1 MEIISFMNAPSLNAR
16 GHSLTTLAS
25 FWLFF
30 WPPTPYIDISTLYEL
45 TKSWHFLD
53 YLPTSSGQRSLWMPP
68 KGIDLYQSRP
78 NQKCLDSDGSTCGKD
93 SNQDAGYPVKR
104 LKIVPNQSCQLV
116 KKSRQSGSF
125 CKILSK
131 NMCPFC

>member
-16 GHSLTTLAS
+16 WHSLTTLAK
-25 FWLFF
+25 FWLF
-30 WPPTPYIDISTLYEL
+30 L
-45 TKSWHFLD
+45 TTYPLHWHFYLIRVDKKLTFLD
-53 YLPTSSGQRSLWMPP
+53 NLPTSSCQCSLWMSPN
-68 KGIDLYQSRP
+68 GIDLYQSRP